1 MKKLAIIASLTAV
14 ICACEHN
21 EILAE
26 AENID
31 NTVSQ
36 EDGVIVPNE
45 VISKDTI
52 TTEWDNRVPIGF
64 GVESVNGWQ
73 DNTVN
78 LNK

>member
-1 MKKLAIIASLTAV
+1 MKKLAIIVSLTAV

-64 GVESVNGWQ
+64 DVESVNGWK